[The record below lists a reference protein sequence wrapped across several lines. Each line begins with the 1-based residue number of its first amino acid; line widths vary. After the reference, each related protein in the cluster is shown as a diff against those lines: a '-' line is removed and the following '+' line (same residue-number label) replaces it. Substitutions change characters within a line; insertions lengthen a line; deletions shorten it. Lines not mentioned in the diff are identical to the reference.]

1 MRRILALVLITVFIL
16 SAAGCASK
24 TEYDKLIDQKA
35 AVEKKVLALTAD
47 INASRKTIVARD
59 MELRDLRSS
68 LKAAEAKVKSLEE
81 QVAKLTPA
89 EQ

>member
-1 MRRILALVLITVFIL
+1 MRRILALVLIAVFML
-16 SAAGCASK
+16 SIAGCASK

-35 AVEKKVLALTAD
+35 AVEKKVLDLSAD
-47 INASRKTIVARD
+47 IDTHKKTIAARD

-68 LKAAEAKVKSLEE
+68 LKAAEAKANSLAAE
-81 QVAKLTPA
+81 VAKLKPA